1 MFKVNN
7 NDNRATSTE
16 VTLVSI
22 FKELDSR
29 SCGNTN

>member
-1 MFKVNN
+1 MINMFKVNN

-22 FKELDSR
+22 FKVIK
-29 SCGNTN
+29 